1 MQTLLKGGTVV
12 TGAGQR
18 RMDVLMDGEKILQV
32 GRDLKTA
39 DRTVD
44 VTGCFLFPGFVDAH
58 THFDLDVANTTTAD
72 DFFTGTRAA
81 LRGGTTTVID
91 FACPNKGESLHH
103 GLDLWHRKADGNAF
117 CDYGFHMTID
127 DWNESI
133 RAELPDM
140 FAQGISSFKMYLT
153 YPAMMIGDRDI
164 YWALKELRRLGGIAG
179 FHCENA
185 GVIDGMIAERKAA
198 GELGPSSHPLT
209 RPPYLEAEAVSR
221 LLRIAQAADAP
232 VVIVH
237 LTNREAL
244 LEVDHARKRGQTVY
258 VETCPQYLLLDESV
272 YFNEDWSAAARYV
285 CAPPLRDKAE
295 QEYLWKGLRR
305 GAIQTVSTDHCSFTL
320 AQKDMGREDFTKI
333 PGGLPGVETRGELMF
348 SYGVAKRKI
357 SAAQMCRALS
367 ENPARLYGLYP
378 RKGVLRPGSDADIVV
393 YDPGASHVIRA
404 EDCVANV
411 DYNPYE
417 GFVTA
422 GGIRQVWLRG
432 QLAVE
437 DGRVLPEDPAGRY
450 MVRGK
455 CSL

>member
-44 VTGCFLFPGFVDAH
+44 VTGCFLFPGFIDAH

-198 GELGPSSHPLT
+198 GELGPSSHPPT